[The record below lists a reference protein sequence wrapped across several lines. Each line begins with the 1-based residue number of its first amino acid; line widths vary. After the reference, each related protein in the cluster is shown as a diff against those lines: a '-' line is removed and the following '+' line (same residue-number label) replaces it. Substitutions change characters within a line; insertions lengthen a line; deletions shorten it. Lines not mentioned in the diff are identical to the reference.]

1 VIFALPKNRLVY
13 LLLAC
18 ITVSTCPSSLLAD
31 NQTTAQRIIALSPS
45 TVEQL
50 YAIGAGDRIVGT
62 VEYAD
67 YPEAAKKIPRVGNYA
82 GIQIEQAL
90 ALKPDLI
97 VAWKGGNK
105 QADLD
110 KLKSLGVKVHQSQ
123 ITSISQISHDLRK
136 LGELTGLQQNAERV
150 INDIAKKYRKISQT
164 YATKKTVKV
173 FYQLWHQ
180 PLRTIGPDS
189 WIESL
194 LKDCNAINLFS
205 EANAPYPQVSFE
217 SVLVKNPQ
225 VIIIPHHSGN
235 QGAKTEHWSKWPEI
249 DAVKSQQIHVLNG
262 DLLHRFT
269 PRALDGLDTLCQR
282 IDQARN

>member
-1 VIFALPKNRLVY
+1 MISIQTNSIRLFLVLMFFAWSQSIFAKAESPV
-13 LLLAC
+13 
-18 ITVSTCPSSLLAD
+18 
-31 NQTTAQRIIALSPS
+31 QRIIALSPS

-50 YAIGAGDRIVGT
+50 FAIGAGDRIVGT

-67 YPEAAKKIPRVGNYA
+67 YPEAAKKIPRIGNYA

-97 VAWKGGNK
+97 IAWKGGNK

-110 KLKSLGVKVHQSQ
+110 KLKSLGVNIHQSQ
-123 ITSISQISHDLRK
+123 IISVSQISHELRK
-136 LGELTGLQQNAERV
+136 LGELTGLQQNAEMV
-150 INDIAKKYRKISQT
+150 INNIEKKYRKITQT
-164 YATKKTVKV
+164 YATKTPVKV

-180 PLRTIGPDS
+180 PLRTIGPGS
-189 WIESL
+189 WIDSL

-235 QGAKTEHWSKWPEI
+235 QGAKTEHWSQWPEI

-269 PRALDGLDTLCQR
+269 PRALDGLDTLCQQ
-282 IDQARN
+282 IDLARN